1 MNTDQEIKES
11 VKEKYSQIAK
21 GEVVVIATKDSCCGP
36 SPSSCCGTAS
46 DSLVQMSL
54 DYNPED
60 LASVPDGADLGLGC
74 GVPTAFADFK
84 EGFTVLDLGSGAG
97 IDVFIAS
104 RYIGKTGKA
113 IGVDMTPAMVEKAKS
128 NAQKINATNVEFR
141 LGEIEALPVESNS
154 VDRAISNCVINL
166 VPSKENAFREIY
178 RVLKSGGKFTVSDI
192 VIDGIMS
199 ERNRRDA
206 ALWAGC
212 ISGAIDRNEYISIIH
227 NVGFINVEIVSEKKH
242 DYDKD
247 DVSLFSITVSGTK
260 P

>member
-1 MNTDQEIKES
+1 MITDQEIKDS

-21 GEVVVIATKDSCCGP
+21 GEIEVIATKDSCCGP
-36 SPSSCCGTAS
+36 SPSSCCGPAS

-60 LASVPDGADLGLGC
+60 LASIPEGADLGLGC

-84 EGFTVLDLGSGAG
+84 EGFIVLDLGSGAG

-104 RYIGKTGKA
+104 RYIGKTGRA
-113 IGVDMTPAMVEKAKS
+113 IGVDMTPAMIEKAKA
-128 NAQKINATNVEFR
+128 NAQKVRATNVEFR

-154 VDRAISNCVINL
+154 VDRVISNCVINL
-166 VPSKENAFREIY
+166 VPNKENAFREIH
-178 RVLKSGGKFTVSDI
+178 RVLKAGGKFTVSDI

-199 ERNRRDA
+199 DENRRNA

-212 ISGAIDRNEYISIIH
+212 ISGAIDRNEYLGIIH
-227 NVGFINVEIVSEKKH
+227 KVGFREVEIVSEKKH
-242 DYDKD
+242 DYNKD
-247 DVSLFSITVSGTK
+247 NVGLYSITVSGTK